1 MFKMDQKNLLKM
13 LKEQSIVIYK
23 LAIRRVQNYTEAVKN
38 GQNDQQNW
46 QKIENKSWNCVHTVC
61 ESP

>member
-1 MFKMDQKNLLKM
+1 MDQKYLLKM

-23 LAIRRVQNYTEAVKN
+23 LAIRRVQNYPEAVKN

-46 QKIENKSWNCVHTVC
+46 QKIENKS
-61 ESP
+61 